1 MGCTGRGAPL
11 WMPINVSRRLPLPF
25 SPRAGAFCAPAA
37 LGGGDTRHRLPF
49 CLHRRLP
56 LRPGRPCHPFR
67 RPGPRTPS
75 APAPREAMVAS
86 SLRCA
91 CRPYRGTPRPSLP
104 SPCWCW
110 RQWPNSRRGTGLC
123 ARRWIGAEGWPEGG
137 KRGGHAAPSGGHQ
150 TAAGVQGCARSGGQ
164 AQGDGLK
171 GDGVKGMPAPSGS
184 HQTAAGVQ
192 GCARSGRQVQ
202 RDGLKG
208 DGAKGTPPRTR
219 ECAPQ
224 GSPMKGNAT
233 NLPAH
238 FPTHIGYQQKQGGD
252 DRRIRILF

>member
-11 WMPINVSRRLPLPF
+11 WMPINVSIRLPLPF

-37 LGGGDTRHRLPF
+37 LGGGDTRHRLPC
-49 CLHRRLP
+49 CLHRRQP
-56 LRPGRPCHPFR
+56 LRPGRPCHPLL

-137 KRGGHAAPSGGHQ
+137 KRGGHAAPSGSHQ

-164 AQGDGLK
+164 AQ
-171 GDGVKGMPAPSGS
+171 
-184 HQTAAGVQ
+184 
-192 GCARSGRQVQ
+192 

-208 DGAKGTPPRTR
+208 EGAKGTPPRTR

-233 NLPAH
+233 NLLAH
-238 FPTHIGYQQKQGGD
+238 FPIHIGYQQKQGGD